1 VDPKIQVTIKELTDI
16 KFGFRTGIKSST
28 EDMKGVPFEYIG
40 ETPEI

>member
-1 VDPKIQVTIKELTDI
+1 VGQKNQVTIKELTDTR
-16 KFGFRTGIKSST
+16 FGFQTKRKNSK